1 MVFIGDGVV
10 VMLIFVFKGVG
21 GGGTLGSDYGK

>member
-21 GGGTLGSDYGK
+21 GGTLGSDYGK